1 MRRRGRARRMIR
13 RLLWLAALGGIV
25 WLGGLLVFANALPR
39 AEPEA
44 TGRTDAIV
52 VLTGGSER
60 LASGFDLLRRDL
72 GGKLFISGVYRGVD
86 VRELLRMSRQSPD
99 DIECCIVLGYT
110 ADDTEGNAVETA
122 QWMRAEGFRSLRL
135 VTANYH
141 MPRSLVEFRRSLP
154 DAEIVPHPVVPPNV
168 RLDWWFV
175 WPGTAALIVEEY
187 NKYLLASLR
196 ARLFGP
202 RVPPDPAPGA
212 APGQAAA
219 RPFAVAVSVASP
231 PSAPS

>member
-1 MRRRGRARRMIR
+1 MRRRGGARRALR
-13 RLLWLAALGGIV
+13 GLSGLVGLLALTWI
-25 WLGGLLVFANALPR
+25 GGLLAFAHSLPR
-39 AEPEA
+39 SEPA
-44 TGRTDAIV
+44 ADGRTDAIV

-86 VRELLRMSRQSPD
+86 VRELLRMSRQAPD

-122 QWMRAEGFRSLRL
+122 EWMRQEGFSSLRL

-154 DAEIVPHPVVPPNV
+154 EVAIVPHPVSPPNV
-168 RLDWWFV
+168 RLDWWFL
-175 WPGTAALIVEEY
+175 WPGTATLIVEEY
-187 NKYLLASLR
+187 NKFLLAWAR

-202 RVPPDPAPGA
+202 RPPPDA
-212 APGQAAA
+212 ATA
-219 RPFAVAVSVASP
+219 
-231 PSAPS
+231 